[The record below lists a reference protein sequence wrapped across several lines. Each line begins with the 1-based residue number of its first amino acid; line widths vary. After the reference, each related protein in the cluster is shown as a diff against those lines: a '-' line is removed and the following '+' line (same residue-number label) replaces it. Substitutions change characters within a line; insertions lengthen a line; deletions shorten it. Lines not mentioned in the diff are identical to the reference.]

1 MPGAR
6 LIGTFQ
12 HNSDLNSYLEHVGPT
27 QANQFAAQTSSP
39 TRSSPCPIPTG
50 GMSAYSVP
58 IGWQNQAIGPGHT
71 VHQVMTDVD
80 GNLKITAIP
89 APESMTRATSTPG
102 RRRRQASGRVQDA
115 GPRTIRQEA
124 SHRHLEVGG
133 VKELRRGRCQPRQRR
148 ASRPRLRSTPT
159 IRSNRPPS

>member
-27 QANQFAAQTSSP
+27 QSNQFAKDFVANRIVTVANP
-39 TRSSPCPIPTG
+39 NG

-58 IGWQNQAIGPGHT
+58 IDWKNRPIGPGHT

-80 GNLKITAIP
+80 GSLKITAIP
-89 APESMTRATSTPG
+89 APESMTQG
-102 RRRRQASGRVQDA
+102 GLLHLGGCRRQAGGRVQDA
-115 GPRTIRQEA
+115 GPRTIRQEEQP
-124 SHRHLEVGG
+124 SPPRS
-133 VKELRRGRCQPRQRR
+133 RRSQRITPRPLP
-148 ASRPRLRSTPT
+148 AAPTPGSRPRLRSTPT
-159 IRSNRPPS
+159 IPSNRPPS